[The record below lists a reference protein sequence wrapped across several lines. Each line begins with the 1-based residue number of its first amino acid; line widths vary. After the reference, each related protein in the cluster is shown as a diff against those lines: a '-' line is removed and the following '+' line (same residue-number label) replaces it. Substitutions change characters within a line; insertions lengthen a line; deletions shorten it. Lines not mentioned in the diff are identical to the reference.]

1 MATLKELLGVGERRT
16 AVIDDALTVLDA
28 EVRDKG
34 GVSGLAIKA
43 AYATVKGIQPGF
55 VRKVVSHLLDDF
67 LDRLDP
73 VYQEALASGKP
84 PGEHLLAQ
92 RARVA
97 SALLE
102 VTDARA
108 ESSDKPVIK
117 KAYQRLRSS
126 AARHVEDAAPR
137 LAAMLERHTA

>member
-1 MATLKELLGVGERRT
+1 MGVGERRA

-28 EVRDKG
+28 EVADKG

-73 VYQEALASGKP
+73 VYQEALQAGKP
-84 PGEHLLAQ
+84 PGEHLVAE

-117 KAYQRLRSS
+117 KAYQRLRPS